1 MKPLDLGSHLHP
13 ELGIHVRQRF
23 VEQKQV
29 RITNDGP
36 SHRHALMLAARYTA
50 FKIKVGHPDFERDL
64 LRLHLLRKSMPK
76 GSLVMIDPNEAWNSK
91 EALMK
96 LAAIRNV
103 GHDLPWVE
111 DPILRHDF
119 EGLRTLRRAVNW
131 TRINSGEYL
140 DLPESGSCWTTM
152 ALISLTSTDR

>member
-1 MKPLDLGSHLHP
+1 
-13 ELGIHVRQRF
+13 
-23 VEQKQV
+23 
-29 RITNDGP
+29 
-36 SHRHALMLAARYTA
+36 
-50 FKIKVGHPDFERDL
+50 
-64 LRLHLLRKSMPK
+64 
-76 GSLVMIDPNEAWNSK
+76 MIDPNEAWNSK

-131 TRINSGEYL
+131 TQINSGEYL